1 MIPRFLLT
9 LLVLLPLLLGTAHAA
24 PLDACAD
31 TRTVLAA
38 RLPLVSANEAP
49 FVRIQER
56 VLEIGC
62 AHLTS
67 FDDPAWF
74 TGTLPVFIGSFLAQG
89 GGWPAVASG
98 CAAPLTGPLTCGER
112 MVSEH
117 IHADLLAALRVAGC
131 GTEADWA
138 RMGGYIQ
145 AAAAE
150 EGMLWAWGAAV
161 LIPIRRLEVRLRC
174 VRGDWF
180 AP

>member
-1 MIPRFLLT
+1 MIHRFLLT
-9 LLVLLPLLLGTAHAA
+9 LLVLLPMLLGTAHAA
-24 PLDACAD
+24 PVDACTTTPA
-31 TRTVLAA
+31 VLQTYRAHA
-38 RLPLVSANEAP
+38 TPNEAP

-62 AHLTS
+62 ANLPA

-98 CAAPLTGPLTCGER
+98 CAAPLTGPLTCGEL

-131 GTEADWA
+131 GTGADWA

-150 EGMLWAWGAAV
+150 EGTLWAWGAAV

-174 VRGDWF
+174 VRGDW
-180 AP
+180 